1 MKNKYLPDLDEL
13 QKLIPKL
20 QLHIEEKDVK
30 RTCSV
35 CHKPYKDKQI
45 IANGFAAVKYPLCTN
60 CRKTYIRDCCERL
73 NNEKM

>member
-13 QKLIPKL
+13 QKLIPKI
-20 QLHIEEKDVK
+20 HIEEKDVI
-30 RTCSV
+30 RTCSA

-45 IANGFAAVKYPLCTN
+45 VTNGIAAVKYPLCEK